1 MNKEDKNVKII
12 MELKEMA
19 DELYKQ
25 LPDERKKILD
35 ENLIKYGADRI
46 LEKLTNMKLQSAA
59 LILTSFAHKEPD
71 IILDVLKFA
80 NIMNDLVEVFGE
92 QKTADMINK
101 MMPKAVE
108 LIEKKINEETRG
120 RKKEKDASEEI
131 MKILKEMGIDADSVE
146 KVAEVVIKDD

>member
-1 MNKEDKNVKII
+1 MNKEDKDVKII
-12 MELKEMA
+12 MALKEMA
-19 DELYKQ
+19 DEMYKQ
-25 LPDERKKILD
+25 LPDEQKKVLD
-35 ENLIKYGADRI
+35 EDLIKMGADKM
-46 LEKLTNMKLQSAA
+46 LEKLTTMKLQSAA

-71 IILDVLKFA
+71 IILDVVKFA
-80 NIMNDLVEVFGE
+80 DMMNDLAELFGE

-108 LIEKKINEETRG
+108 LIEKKINEETRNW
-120 RKKEKDASEEI
+120 KQEKDASEEI